1 MAAFRRFR
9 ARLLPAHLRESL
21 RSSIAVAAF
30 VLLLS
35 SVLVCASV
43 GAARGQTTAVT
54 PTSPPSSAPDP
65 LTQVATAKSLMNTG
79 RPLQAVALLEP
90 VYQADPSNRDVAVA
104 LAQAYSYTG
113 AQGKAISVL
122 DAVLAKD
129 PTDGEA
135 RVLLGRA
142 YAYNHDYADAE
153 AQFAAELKANPTDTD
168 AQVGL
173 GDTYTFANKYADAEK
188 LYRAVLAKDPQNGDA
203 RVGLAAV
210 ESYTNRLSGARADYE
225 QVLVAQPNDVDAL
238 VGLASVAYWAGDLA
252 TAQAIARRAVE
263 LAPEDADALDILR
276 QVDLRIAPLSDVAD
290 VTTTGSD
297 GLERNL
303 QLIQRFYA
311 DPTTY
316 FGLYAARYSIA
327 GGGASTTADRFG
339 VVAGYSR
346 SAAASFDLRA
356 DDSKFIGQASTTDSS
371 FDFSGTVGYNDYGA
385 SLVYGGVDGSIAANG
400 GVPVLNGQ
408 SSVIRLTT
416 LAVNG
421 DHRFGHN
428 MAGVA
433 LQSASYSDG
442 NTFRELDLDVNRTQ
456 PLSFPGASLVADVNY
471 RDAGFANSYSYTTRN
486 PNPPYTPINHSH
498 GYYDYLAQ
506 RDATLSLTYS
516 ERVNDHFSSGVQFT
530 TGTRTTNTFYGPT
543 GSTGIFRFEP
553 YLTLDTTRMTFSVDD
568 ATVSYSGGR
577 RGLPIPYSANTLQ
590 LNVAIRL

>member
-1 MAAFRRFR
+1 M
-9 ARLLPAHLRESL
+9 
-21 RSSIAVAAF
+21 
-30 VLLLS
+30 
-35 SVLVCASV
+35 
-43 GAARGQTTAVT
+43 
-54 PTSPPSSAPDP
+54 
-65 LTQVATAKSLMNTG
+65 AKSLMNTG

-90 VYQADPSNRDVAVA
+90 VYRADPSNRDVAVA

-113 AQGKAISVL
+113 AQGKAIAVL
-122 DAVLAKD
+122 DAVLTKD

-153 AQFAAELKANPTDTD
+153 AQFAAELKAYPDDSD

-173 GDTYTFANKYADAEK
+173 ADTYTFATKYPDAEK
-188 LYRAVLAKDPQNGDA
+188 LYRAVLAKDPKNGDA

-225 QVLVAQPNDVDAL
+225 QVLAAQPTDVDAL
-238 VGLASVAYWAGDLA
+238 VGLASVAYWEGDLA
-252 TAQAIARRAVE
+252 TAQSVARRAVA
-263 LAPEDADALDILR
+263 LAPEDGDALDILR
-276 QVDLRIAPLSDVAD
+276 QVDLRIAPLTDVTA

-303 QLIQRFYA
+303 QLVQRFYS
-311 DPTTY
+311 DPATY

-327 GGGASTTADRFG
+327 GGGASTSADRIG

-356 DDSKFIGQASTTDSS
+356 DESRFIGQAATTDTS
-371 FDFSGTVGYNDYGA
+371 FAFSGSSGFNDYGA

-408 SSVIRLTT
+408 SAVIRLTT

-421 DHRFGHN
+421 DHRFGRN

-433 LQSASYSDG
+433 LQSAYYSDG
-442 NTFRELDLDVNRTQ
+442 NTFRELDLDMNRTQ
-456 PLSFPGASLVADVNY
+456 PLSSSNASLVADINY
-471 RDAGFANSYSYTTRN
+471 RDAGFANSYSYSSNSRK
-486 PNPPYTPINHSH
+486 PPYNLINHSH

-506 RDATLSLTYS
+506 RDATLALTYS
-516 ERVNDHFSSGVQFT
+516 ERVNDHVSGGLQFT
-530 TGTRTTNTFYGPT
+530 TGTRTTTTFYGPT
-543 GSTGIFRFEP
+543 GATGIFRLEP
-553 YLTLDTTRMTFSVDD
+553 YITLDTTRMTFSVDD
-568 ATVSYSGGR
+568 AVVRYSGGR
-577 RGLPIPYSANTLQ
+577 GGLPIPYSANTLQ

>member
-1 MAAFRRFR
+1 M
-9 ARLLPAHLRESL
+9 
-21 RSSIAVAAF
+21 RSSIAVAALFLAASSALVF
-30 VLLLS
+30 VS
-35 SVLVCASV
+35 A
-43 GAARGQTTAVT
+43 GEARARTTAIP
-54 PTSPPSSAPDP
+54 PTSAPTSAPDP
-65 LTQVATAKSLMNTG
+65 GAQVATAKSLMNTG
-79 RPLQAVALLEP
+79 RPLQAIALLEP
-90 VYQADPSNRDVAVA
+90 VYRADPSNRDVAVA

-113 AQGKAISVL
+113 AQGKAIAVL

-153 AQFAAELKANPTDTD
+153 AQFTAELKANAGDTD

-173 GDTYTFANKYADAEK
+173 ADTYTFASKYADAEK
-188 LYRAVLAKDPQNGDA
+188 LYRAVLAKDPKNGDA

-225 QVLVAQPNDVDAL
+225 QVLAAQPTDVDAL
-238 VGLASVAYWAGDLA
+238 VGLASVAYWEGDLA
-252 TAQAIARRAVE
+252 TAQSIARRAVA
-263 LAPEDADALDILR
+263 LAPEDGDALDILR
-276 QVDLRIAPLSDVAD
+276 QVDLRIAPLTDVTA

-303 QLIQRFYA
+303 QLVQRFYS
-311 DPTTY
+311 DPATY

-327 GGGASTTADRFG
+327 GGGVSTSADRIG

-356 DDSKFIGQASTTDSS
+356 DESRFIGQAATTDMS
-371 FDFSGTVGYNDYGA
+371 FAFSGSSGLNDYGA

-408 SSVIRLTT
+408 SAVIRLTT

-421 DHRFGHN
+421 DHRFGRN

-433 LQSASYSDG
+433 LQSAYYSDG

-456 PLSFPGASLVADVNY
+456 PLNFANASLVGDINY
-471 RDAGFANSYSYTTRN
+471 RDAGFANSYSYSSN
-486 PNPPYTPINHSH
+486 NLKPPYNLINHSH

-506 RDATLSLTYS
+506 RDATLALTYS
-516 ERVNDHFSSGVQFT
+516 ERVNDHVSGGVQLT
-530 TGTRTTNTFYGPT
+530 TGTRTTTTFYGPT
-543 GSTGIFRFEP
+543 GATGIFRLEP
-553 YLTLDTTRMTFSVDD
+553 YITLDTTRMTFSVDD
-568 ATVSYSGGR
+568 AVVRYSGGR
-577 RGLPIPYSANTLQ
+577 GGLPIPYSANTLQ